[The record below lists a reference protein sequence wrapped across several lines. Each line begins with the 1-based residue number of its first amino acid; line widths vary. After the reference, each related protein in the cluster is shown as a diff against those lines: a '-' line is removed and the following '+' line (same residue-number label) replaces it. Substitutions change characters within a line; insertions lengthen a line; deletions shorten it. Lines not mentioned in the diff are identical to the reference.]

1 MTAQKKIDP
10 AILEQAADWLLRL
23 REEDADASVAFLNW
37 MEESTVHR
45 EAFDQIEECWLL
57 AGEIELAPDAR
68 GFAPETPSRQRSE
81 RAVQG
86 GRGRSQRLMLA
97 ASIVLALVGAGVVG
111 FLNLPSGGAT
121 HVERIVT
128 DRSQHQSTTLPDGS
142 RVELGGLSAVS
153 VRFSGETRMVVV
165 DSGDAFYE
173 VEKDPNRPF
182 VVQAGPVTVTAV
194 GTKFSVRREGD
205 AVSVIVTEGIVDVSA
220 NPSLRAKP
228 SGETRTRGLTLRATA
243 GERVRFDRGELSQTV
258 EQLRP
263 DTATSWRSGRLEFV
277 DEPLR
282 LVVASVNRYSARE
295 IVIDDPMLAELR
307 FTGTVFENEVP
318 SWLKGVETVFGAHVV
333 EIDKRRV
340 LITTKSKANLKE
352 GGAKR

>member
-1 MTAQKKIDP
+1 MKAQRKIDP
-10 AILEQAADWLLRL
+10 ALLEQAAEWLLRL
-23 REEDADASVAFLNW
+23 REEEGDVSVEFLNW
-37 MEESTVHR
+37 MEANPAHR
-45 EAFDQIEECWLL
+45 DAFDRMEECWALSGNVEL
-57 AGEIELAPDAR
+57 YPDLRATQDEEPVQREGESGGAR
-68 GFAPETPSRQRSE
+68 RI
-81 RAVQG
+81 
-86 GRGRSQRLMLA
+86 MLA
-97 ASIVLALVGAGVVG
+97 ASVVLTLAGAGIVG
-111 FLNLPSGGAT
+111 LLNLPSAGPT

-128 DRSQHQSTTLPDGS
+128 ERSQHQSATLPDGS

-153 VRFSGETRMVVV
+153 VRFSDETRMVVV

-173 VEKDPNRPF
+173 VEKDAGRPF

-194 GTKFSVRREGD
+194 GTKFAVRREGD

-228 SGETRTRGLTLRATA
+228 GGETRTRGLTLRATA

-258 EQLRP
+258 ERLRP

-282 LVVASVNRYSARE
+282 LVVASVNRYASRE
-295 IVIDDPMLAELR
+295 IVIDDPVLAEMR

-318 SWLKGVETVFGAHVV
+318 SWLKGVESVFGAQVV
-333 EIDKRRV
+333 ELDTHRV
-340 LITTKSKANLKE
+340 LITTKKQD